1 MAITI
6 IQNTK
11 INTGDFIFTNPEAVT
26 YPVQPLISANFFED
40 TENKG
45 VKTLKVR
52 ATLYIN
58 AADEKA
64 PFVQPNQQI
73 INNSLQLHF
82 DYYFTEET
90 PESCD
95 VWYVELNYTS
105 SEIDDIA
112 SVTAYLRDI
121 DPETSKG
128 TKTKVQG

>member
-11 INTGDFIFTNPEAVT
+11 INTGDFIFKNPQAVT
-26 YPVQPLISANFFED
+26 YPVQPLISATFFED
-40 TENKG
+40 SENEG

-58 AADEKA
+58 AADNRA
-64 PFVQPNQQI
+64 PFVQPLPQI
-73 INNSLQLHF
+73 VDNSLQLYF
-82 DYYFTEET
+82 DYYYTEET

-105 SEIDDIA
+105 SEIDEIT
-112 SVTAYLRDI
+112 SITAYLRDI

-128 TKTKVQG
+128 TKILI